1 MDSRIDFLNWLEIDM
16 SMKILT
22 SLEDPADLARIS
34 CVSRTW
40 RQFVVENALWKQLCL
55 RRFPQLSKVA
65 HVVEVNDCEANEP
78 SAGSSNSKECE
89 TLERDHR
96 AYAILGRRCKEF
108 AVEDCISEAIGAS
121 STDNYP
127 EESIDNTL
135 EPRDIVARRA
145 SYWSS
150 KGQSDP
156 SVPETL
162 IYKLDSDFY
171 VVTEINI
178 KPFRAFFQLGF
189 PIYSAKYVRF
199 RMGYPKSPS
208 DLVSDSMKESS
219 HDDKFI
225 WTYTSQKFKMARFPE
240 PDKTASSALYRPPL
254 MKVSYRSSSSQNL
267 SYVLVDSC
275 RLSSWVEYRNKQWIA
290 YFIYG
295 LFCILILH
303 CPGFMHILNVI
314 GVSHVEVLG
323 QSLAPALAVEDL
335 DPSGRFV
342 LKNNLQAKGDC
353 KPGLPK
359 RKSRAI
365 TEQRARQLQGLI
377 NEFEDFDEDY
387 AEYILALEDESDE
400 EFVL

>member
-225 WTYTSQKFKMARFPE
+225 WTYTSQKFKMARESILQKFKLPE
-240 PDKTASSALYRPPL
+240 PILCIGGFVQIEFLGR
-254 MKVSYRSSSSQNL
+254 VQ
-267 SYVLVDSC
+267 
-275 RLSSWVEYRNKQWIA
+275 KQTMDC
-290 YFIYG
+290 
-295 LFCILILH
+295 LFYIC
-303 CPGFMHILNVI
+303 
-314 GVSHVEVLG
+314 VSHVEVLG